1 MSELLRAEEWASPAW
16 LDGLWLTPML
26 FVLVVLMVVRRKRA
40 LERFGEPS
48 LLAQIGGAIRATHL
62 LIRGLLVTLAAACLL
77 VALARPL
84 KDRSERTITRE
95 GRDVVFVVDVSRSML
110 ADDLAPNRLERTKLW
125 IRDVIPTIAGD
136 RVGLVAFAGASVV
149 KCPLT
154 LDYAF
159 FDLALEELDVDSVS
173 RGGTMIGDALRKAN
187 EEVFDT
193 FEGRY
198 RDVLLFTDG
207 EDQGSAPIEAARSA
221 AERGI
226 RLIAFGL
233 GDDAQ
238 GTRIPN
244 PDPRSGKA
252 FIVDDTGREVRS
264 RLDRDTLEAMARA
277 TPGGVYVHVGT
288 GTVELDRLYDDLIKD
303 ASKSA
308 VQEETIV
315 EYDERF
321 QTWLG
326 TALVLL
332 LIAGLLGGVD
342 P

>member
-1 MSELLRAEEWASPAW
+1 MSELLRAEDWASPAW
-16 LDGLWLTPML
+16 LDGLWLVGL
-26 FVLVVLMVVRRKRA
+26 LLVLSLWALLRRRKA
-40 LERFGEPS
+40 MERFAEAS
-48 LLAQIGGAIRATHL
+48 LLARIGGVIGSTRL
-62 LIRGLLVTLAAACLL
+62 LARGLLVTLAAACLI

-84 KDRSERTITRE
+84 RDRSERTITRE

-125 IRDVIPTIAGD
+125 IRDVIPTLDGD
-136 RVGLVAFAGASVV
+136 RVGLVAFAGTSVV

-187 EEVFDT
+187 EEVFDS
-193 FEGRY
+193 FEGRF

-207 EDQGSAPIEAARSA
+207 EDQGSAPLEAARAA
-221 AERGI
+221 AERGV

-244 PDPRSGKA
+244 PDPRTGSP
-252 FIVDDTGREVRS
+252 FIVDDAGREVRS
-264 RLDRDTLEAMARA
+264 RLDRDTLEAMARS

-288 GTVELDRLYDDLIKD
+288 GTVELDRLYDDLIKE

-326 TALVLL
+326 MALALL
-332 LIAGLLGGVD
+332 FVAGLLGGVD